1 MSMMRTEVKRLKY
14 LYNGKVVG
22 HLVENKSGKIMFQYD
37 ENIKSYTLS
46 LAYDITKLPNKFE
59 HEMTVNSNGNPT
71 EDDLLAVCDIMNL
84 QKDICKKIISHI
96 KDVIRKYK

>member
-1 MSMMRTEVKRLKY
+1 
-14 LYNGKVVG
+14 
-22 HLVENKSGKIMFQYD
+22 
-37 ENIKSYTLS
+37 
-46 LAYDITKLPNKFE
+46 
-59 HEMTVNSNGNPT
+59 MTVNSNGNPT